1 MGKDYYSILGV
12 SRDCTTTDL
21 KKAYR
26 KMAMMWHPDKHK
38 DVKSKKEAEEKF
50 KNIAEAYDVL
60 SDEEKRKIYD
70 TYGEEGLKGSIPTGA
85 NTYVYSGVDPSELF
99 SRIFGSDGHFSFS
112 SAFDDD
118 FSPFST
124 FVNMTS
130 RKPRPSGNA
139 NMNHNN
145 YNANNYNAKPA
156 TYEVPLPLSLEELY
170 KGCKKKLK
178 ITRKRFMGT
187 KSYEDDNFVTIDVKA
202 GWKDGTKITFYGEGD
217 QVSPM
222 AQPGDLVFKVQTK
235 PHDRFTRDSNNLIYK
250 CPVPLDKAL
259 TGFQFIVKSLD
270 NRDINVRID
279 EIVNPKFR
287 KIVANEGMPSSKTP
301 NMKGDLIVEFDIIFP
316 KNLTSEK
323 KRIIREALANTF

>member
-12 SRDCTTTDL
+12 SKDCTTNDL

-26 KMAMMWHPDKHK
+26 KLAMMWHPDKHK

-70 TYGEEGLKGSIPTGA
+70 AYGEEGLKGSIPTGG

-112 SAFDDD
+112 SGFDDD

-130 RKPRPSGNA
+130 RKARPSASTSVN
-139 NMNHNN
+139 NNN
-145 YNANNYNAKPA
+145 YSKPA
-156 TYEVPLPLSLEELY
+156 TFEVPLSLSLEELY
-170 KGCKKKLK
+170 TGCKKKLK
-178 ITRKRFMGT
+178 ITRKRFMGS
-187 KSYEDDNFVTIDVKA
+187 KSYEEDNYVTIDVKA

-217 QVSPM
+217 QLSPM
-222 AQPGDLVFKVQTK
+222 SQPGDLVFKVKTK
-235 PHDRFTRDSNNLIYK
+235 THDRFVRESNNLIYK

-270 NRDINVRID
+270 NREINVRMD
-279 EIVNPKFR
+279 EIVTPQTK
-287 KIVANEGMPSSKTP
+287 KVVLKEGMPSSKMP
-301 NMKGDLIVEFDIIFP
+301 NTKGDLIVEFDIIFP
-316 KNLTSEK
+316 KNLTGEK
-323 KRIIREALANTF
+323 KKIIREALVNTF

>member
-12 SRDCTTTDL
+12 SKDCTTNDL

-26 KMAMMWHPDKHK
+26 KLAMMWHPDKHK

-70 TYGEEGLKGSIPTGA
+70 TYGEEGLKGSIPTGG

-99 SRIFGSDGHFSFS
+99 SRIFGSDGHFSFTS
-112 SAFDDD
+112 GFDDD

-130 RKPRPSGNA
+130 RKARPSATTNVTP
-139 NMNHNN
+139 NN
-145 YNANNYNAKPA
+145 YNKPA
-156 TYEVPLPLSLEELY
+156 TYEVPLSLSLEELY
-170 KGCKKKLK
+170 SGCKKKLK
-178 ITRKRFMGT
+178 ITRKRFMGS

-217 QVSPM
+217 QLSPM
-222 AQPGDLVFKVQTK
+222 SQPGDLVFKVKTK
-235 PHDRFTRDSNNLIYK
+235 THDRFLRDSNHLIYK

-259 TGFQFIVKSLD
+259 TGFQFVVKSLD
-270 NRDINVRID
+270 NRDINIRVD
-279 EIVNPKFR
+279 EIVTPKTR
-287 KIVANEGMPSSKTP
+287 KIVSKEGMPSSKLP
-301 NMKGDLIVEFDIIFP
+301 NTKGDLIVEFDIIFP
-316 KNLTSEK
+316 KSLTSEK

>member
-12 SRDCTTTDL
+12 SKDCTTNDL

-26 KMAMMWHPDKHK
+26 KLAMMWHPDKHK

-70 TYGEEGLKGSIPTGA
+70 AYGEEGLKGSAPTGG

-112 SAFDDD
+112 SGFDDD

-130 RKPRPSGNA
+130 RKARPSTSTNV
-139 NMNHNN
+139 NNN
-145 YNANNYNAKPA
+145 YSSKPA
-156 TYEVPLPLSLEELY
+156 TFEVPLALTLEELY
-170 KGCKKKLK
+170 SGCKKKLK
-178 ITRKRFMGT
+178 ITRKRFMGS
-187 KSYEDDNFVTIDVKA
+187 KSYEDDNYVTIDVKA

-217 QVSPM
+217 QLSPM
-222 AQPGDLVFKVQTK
+222 SQPGDLVFKVKTK
-235 PHDRFTRDSNNLIYK
+235 THDRFVRDSNNLIYK

-270 NRDINVRID
+270 NRDINVRVD
-279 EIVNPKFR
+279 EIVTPKT
-287 KIVANEGMPSSKTP
+287 KKVVSKEGMPSSKMP
-301 NMKGDLIVEFDIIFP
+301 NTKGDLIVEFDIIFP
-316 KNLTSEK
+316 KNLTGEK
-323 KRIIREALANTF
+323 KKIIREALVNTF

>member
-12 SRDCTTTDL
+12 SKDCTTNDL

-26 KMAMMWHPDKHK
+26 KLAMMWHPDKHK

-70 TYGEEGLKGSIPTGA
+70 TYGEEGLKGGVPTGA

-99 SRIFGSDGHFSFS
+99 SRIFGSDSHFSFTS
-112 SAFDDD
+112 TFDDD

-130 RKPRPSGNA
+130 RKARPTTNTNVNS
-139 NMNHNN
+139 NN
-145 YNANNYNAKPA
+145 YNKSA
-156 TYEVPLPLSLEELY
+156 TYEVPLALTLEELY
-170 KGCKKKLK
+170 SGCKKKLK

-187 KSYEDDNFVTIDVKA
+187 KNYEDDNFVTIDVKA

-217 QVSPM
+217 QTSPM
-222 AQPGDLVFKVQTK
+222 AQPGDLVFKVKTK
-235 PHDRFTRDSNNLIYK
+235 AHDRFVRDANHLIYK

-270 NRDINVRID
+270 NRDITVRVD
-279 EIVNPKFR
+279 DIVSPKFR
-287 KIVANEGMPSSKTP
+287 KIIVNEGMPSSKHP
-301 NMKGDLIVEFDIIFP
+301 NVKGDLIIEFDIIFP

-323 KRIIREALANTF
+323 KRILRETLANTF

>member
-1 MGKDYYSILGV
+1 DYYSILGV
-12 SRDCTTTDL
+12 SKDCTTNDL

-26 KMAMMWHPDKHK
+26 KLAMMWHPDKHK

-70 TYGEEGLKGSIPTGA
+70 AYGEEGLKGSIPTGGG
-85 NTYVYSGVDPSELF
+85 TYVYSGVDPSELF

-112 SAFDDD
+112 SGFDDD

-130 RKPRPSGNA
+130 RKARPSASTNV
-139 NMNHNN
+139 NNNN
-145 YNANNYNAKPA
+145 YNSKPA
-156 TYEVPLPLSLEELY
+156 TFEVPLSLTLEELY
-170 KGCKKKLK
+170 SGCKKKLK
-178 ITRKRFMGT
+178 ITRKRFMGS
-187 KSYEDDNFVTIDVKA
+187 KSYEEDNFVSIDVKA

-217 QVSPM
+217 QLSPM
-222 AQPGDLVFKVQTK
+222 SQPGDLVFKVKTK
-235 PHDRFTRDSNNLIYK
+235 THDRFVRESNNLIYK

-259 TGFQFIVKSLD
+259 TGFQFIVKTLD
-270 NRDINVRID
+270 NRDLNVRVD
-279 EIVNPKFR
+279 EIVTPQTK
-287 KIVANEGMPSSKTP
+287 KIVSKEGMPSSKMP
-301 NMKGDLIVEFDIIFP
+301 NTKGDLIVEFDIIFP

-323 KRIIREALANTF
+323 KKIIREALVNTF

>member
-12 SRDCTTTDL
+12 SKDCTTNDL

-26 KMAMMWHPDKHK
+26 KLAMLWHPDKHK

-70 TYGEEGLKGSIPTGA
+70 AYGEEGLKGTAPTGA

-99 SRIFGSDGHFSFS
+99 SRIFGSDNHFSFTS
-112 SAFDDD
+112 TFDDD

-130 RKPRPSGNA
+130 RKARPTA
-139 NMNHNN
+139 NTNVNSNN
-145 YNANNYNAKPA
+145 YNKSAA
-156 TYEVPLPLSLEELY
+156 YEVPLALTLEELY
-170 KGCKKKLK
+170 SGCKKKLK

-187 KSYEDDNFVTIDVKA
+187 KNYEDDNFVTIDVKA

-217 QVSPM
+217 QTSPM
-222 AQPGDLVFKVQTK
+222 AQPGDLVFKVKTK
-235 PHDRFTRDSNNLIYK
+235 AHDRFVRDANHLIYK

-270 NRDINVRID
+270 NRDITVRVD
-279 EIVNPKFR
+279 DIVSPKFR
-287 KIVANEGMPSSKTP
+287 KIIVNEGMPSSKHP
-301 NMKGDLIVEFDIIFP
+301 NVKGDLIIEFDIIFP

-323 KRIIREALANTF
+323 KRILRETLANTF

>member
-12 SRDCTTTDL
+12 SKDCTTNDL

-26 KMAMMWHPDKHK
+26 KLAMMWHPDKHK

-70 TYGEEGLKGSIPTGA
+70 TYGEEGLKGGVPTGA

-99 SRIFGSDGHFSFS
+99 SRIFGSDSHFSFTS
-112 SAFDDD
+112 TFDDD

-130 RKPRPSGNA
+130 RKARPTTNT
-139 NMNHNN
+139 M
-145 YNANNYNAKPA
+145 
-156 TYEVPLPLSLEELY
+156 PLALTLEELY
-170 KGCKKKLK
+170 SGCKKKLK

-187 KSYEDDNFVTIDVKA
+187 KNYEDDNFVTIDVKA

-217 QVSPM
+217 QTSPM
-222 AQPGDLVFKVQTK
+222 AQPGDLVFKVKTK
-235 PHDRFTRDSNNLIYK
+235 AHDRFVRDANHLIYK

-270 NRDINVRID
+270 NRDITVRVD
-279 EIVNPKFR
+279 DIVSPKFR
-287 KIVANEGMPSSKTP
+287 KIIVNEGMPSSKHP
-301 NMKGDLIVEFDIIFP
+301 NVKGDLIIEFDIIFP

-323 KRIIREALANTF
+323 KRILRETLCAYTYVPMYV